1 MAVGGSL
8 EKLQQS
14 LGHSFANPG
23 LLAEALRHSS
33 DPDVQKGG
41 AASNQR
47 LEFLGDRVLGLV
59 VAEWLLQRYP
69 GEAEGEIAG
78 IAVAQDAGAAGV
90 GRKITADLATS
101 FGAQTQGKKSISVQG
116 RLLNIRQDTAG
127 FDRDRVID
135 WVDADDSIHS
145 PQVENNLSGTR
156 YRPST

>member
-69 GEAEGEIAG
+69 GEAEGEEGGGPFVEDGVDLQAPGAG
-78 IAVAQDAGAAGV
+78 GTLKGQDHRRVA
-90 GRKITADLATS
+90 
-101 FGAQTQGKKSISVQG
+101 
-116 RLLNIRQDTAG
+116 
-127 FDRDRVID
+127 
-135 WVDADDSIHS
+135 
-145 PQVENNLSGTR
+145 
-156 YRPST
+156 